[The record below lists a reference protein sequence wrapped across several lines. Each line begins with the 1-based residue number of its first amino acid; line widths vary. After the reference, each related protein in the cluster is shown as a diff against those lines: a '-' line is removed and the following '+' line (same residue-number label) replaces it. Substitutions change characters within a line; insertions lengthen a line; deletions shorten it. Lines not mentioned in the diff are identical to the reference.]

1 MAYCSYYF
9 TNHRKLTS
17 MSELVKTI
25 CPRCN
30 GNGFIRIQDLLGEDI
45 DQMDCPQCSSQGWI
59 LLPEELTFIN
69 EDGGRESIIKKG
81 EVQNARQSL

>member
-9 TNHRKLTS
+9 TNHRELTS

-30 GNGFIRIQDLLGEDI
+30 GNGFIRVYDLLGEDI
-45 DQMDCPQCSSQGWI
+45 DQMDCPQCDSMGE
-59 LLPEELTFIN
+59 LFLPIELTFIN
-69 EDGGRESIIKKG
+69 EEGGRESIINKENNNG
-81 EVQNARQSL
+81 

>member
-45 DQMDCPQCSSQGWI
+45 DQIDCPQCDSMGE
-59 LLPEELTFIN
+59 LFLPIKLTFIN
-69 EDGGRESIIKKG
+69 EEGGRESIVKKEEAQDVG
-81 EVQNARQSL
+81 KSL

>member
-45 DQMDCPQCSSQGWI
+45 DQMDCPQCDSMGE
-59 LLPEELTFIN
+59 LFLPIELTFIN
-69 EDGGRESIIKKG
+69 EEGGRESIAKKG
-81 EVQNARQSL
+81 EVQDVGKSL